1 MTPLV
6 TYFYRAY
13 GVTFASNSMV
23 PGLPC
28 EPAQFKQPDI
38 VLSCGLQPDWVQEA
52 TNLRCQID
60 HPRPQVPER
69 GDSGFTLTSFGVG
82 EFFQLAYADGTRFV
96 VDRAATR
103 LWGMCP
109 PPLTIEDLATY
120 LSGPI
125 MGFVLRRLGIMSLH
139 ASAVCIAAQAV
150 LLCGESAAGKST
162 TAAALARA
170 GVPVLTEDISPI
182 CGENG
187 TLYVEPGYPRVC
199 LWPDAVEKLFGT
211 PEALPQLTPTWEKRF
226 LPLDGVHARFEPER
240 QPLGAI
246 YLLAPRTAEA
256 DAPRIESLGK
266 REALLQL
273 VQNTYMNWL
282 LDRTQRAAELDVLAR
297 IVERVPVRR
306 IVPHSDPARVGA
318 LSDFII
324 KDAERLLGGQALAA
338 AGSGR

>member
-1 MTPLV
+1 MPPLV
-6 TYFYRAY
+6 TYFYRVY
-13 GVTFASNSMV
+13 GLTLASNSVV
-23 PGLPC
+23 PGLPR
-28 EPAQFKQPDI
+28 EDAQFEHPDI
-38 VLSCGLQPDWVQEA
+38 VLSFGSEPDWVREA
-52 TNLRCQID
+52 TSLPRRID
-60 HPRPQVPER
+60 HPRPQGPER
-69 GDSGFTLTSFGVG
+69 GDSGFTLTSFGAG

-103 LWGMCP
+103 LWGTCP
-109 PPLTIEDLATY
+109 PSLTIEDLVTY
-120 LSGPI
+120 LLGPI
-125 MGFVLRRLGIMSLH
+125 MGFVLRRRGILSLH

-150 LLCGESAAGKST
+150 VLCGESAAGKST
-162 TAAALARA
+162 TAAALACA
-170 GVPVLTEDISPI
+170 GVPVLAEDISPI
-182 CGENG
+182 RGEND

-199 LWPDAVEKLFGT
+199 LWPDAVEKLFGA

-226 LPLDGVHARFEPER
+226 LPLDGIRARFEPER
-240 QPLGAI
+240 RPLGAI

-256 DAPRIESLGK
+256 PRIENLGK

-282 LDRTQRAAELDVLAR
+282 LDRTQRAAELDALAR
-297 IVERVPVRR
+297 IVERIPVRS

-324 KDAERLLGGQALAA
+324 KDAERLLGEQALAG